1 MAPDSP
7 FVSVALLAA
16 DTLTNRA
23 PFIPWTCR
31 GCTQNRQPDRHAQR
45 RLSLQAHNCRVRC
58 GRDQANLLLQC
69 ALGQAICGEASSR
82 GGEGAANETLA
93 VESHKAGS
101 DNRQPAFLTSAV
113 ETNRS
118 ASVEK
123 RCHQLFVS
131 TPQNWPIRHPII
143 TNTPDHFRAWNLA
156 LGVEIAVCHSLC
168 GRRFGSLH
176 IAVTMGKKGHV
187 RARTAKAKK
196 LNSNKKR
203 MLYGAPVA
211 RKPTSLVVATA
222 GAGGTTAHAEAEA
235 SSAFA
240 LHSVLLGSNPNAAR
254 VGGYTNTQDI
264 LLVGEGDFSYALAI
278 AVALVRMPGTAVT
291 VLGRGST
298 PYAHDSPPMC
308 AGWKATDCDVLRRKA
323 GAVQQV

>member
-1 MAPDSP
+1 M
-7 FVSVALLAA
+7 
-16 DTLTNRA
+16 
-23 PFIPWTCR
+23 
-31 GCTQNRQPDRHAQR
+31 
-45 RLSLQAHNCRVRC
+45 
-58 GRDQANLLLQC
+58 
-69 ALGQAICGEASSR
+69 
-82 GGEGAANETLA
+82 
-93 VESHKAGS
+93 
-101 DNRQPAFLTSAV
+101 
-113 ETNRS
+113 
-118 ASVEK
+118 
-123 RCHQLFVS
+123 
-131 TPQNWPIRHPII
+131 
-143 TNTPDHFRAWNLA
+143 
-156 LGVEIAVCHSLC
+156 CHSLC

-298 PYAHDSPPMC
+298 PYARDSPPMC